1 VTLFVMMDSAAPD
14 DQTKGLKRFRAN
26 AGTHGAFRGAISH
39 SISPMAL
46 ANLKP

>member
-1 VTLFVMMDSAAPD
+1 MDSAAPD

-26 AGTHGAFRGAISH
+26 AGMHGAFRGAISH